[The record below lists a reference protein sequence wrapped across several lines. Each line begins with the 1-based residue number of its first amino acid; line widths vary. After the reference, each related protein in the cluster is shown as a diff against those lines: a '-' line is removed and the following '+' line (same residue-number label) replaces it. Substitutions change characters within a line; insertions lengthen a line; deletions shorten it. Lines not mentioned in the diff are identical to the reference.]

1 MSLRFGSGSREREP
15 NRTSAADPRR
25 EPPGVVRPRRPR
37 RTRTGRAP
45 RARGA
50 GIILPGRGREVLVR
64 AAPGSVN
71 QPGRGITQWGRHR
84 LAADSV
90 EALRIVGAYG
100 TVSVGDLTD
109 TFGSVR
115 RMRAAVLGLRQAGLM
130 RVERFRRGQRLIEAA
145 TLTRSAKRL
154 LERSVDPRDPSDE
167 DAQSYRAGPA
177 RRSQVLHDIAV
188 YRAAH
193 REAKAIEAAGGSVAR
208 IRTDDDLQRMAWR
221 RMERDRRAGASR
233 KQAQAAAAA
242 HLRLTIHGGR
252 LIFPDLRIEYEPGS
266 GNSGPGG
273 REHLDV
279 EVTTPDY
286 REPALRAK
294 SAAGFRV
301 YALQPDGSLSSGTGP
316 SR

>member
-1 MSLRFGSGSREREP
+1 MSRRFESGSREREA
-15 NRTSAADPRR
+15 NRSSPTEPRR
-25 EPPGVVRPRRPR
+25 EPPGGLRPRRLR
-37 RTRTGRAP
+37 WARAGRAP
-45 RARGA
+45 CSREERNAR
-50 GIILPGRGREVLVR
+50 PGRAREVLVR

-90 EALRIVGAYG
+90 EALRIIGAYG

-115 RMRAAVLGLRQAGLM
+115 RMRAAVLDLRQAGLM
-130 RVERFRRGQRLIEAA
+130 RVERFRRGQRLVEAA
-145 TLTRSAKRL
+145 TLTRPAKRL
-154 LERSVDPRDPSDE
+154 LERFVDPRDAADE

-188 YRAAH
+188 YRAAR
-193 REAKAIEAAGGSVAR
+193 REAKAIEAASGRIAR
-208 IRTDDDLQRMAWR
+208 IRADDDLQRMAWR

-233 KQAQAAAAA
+233 RQAQSAAAA
-242 HLRLTIHGGR
+242 HLRLTIHAGR
-252 LIFPDLRIEYEPGS
+252 LIFPDLRIEYEPAS
-266 GNSGPGG
+266 GNTGPAG